1 MTIEGLNLSALS
13 SPVKVATTPRL
24 ASDKAVT
31 DTEFAETLKNQFQQ
45 SDRLLN
51 EDQIPLKIIP
61 DDTAPPAATNT
72 TEDSAATL
80 LDMLL
85 PSSTS
90 SAPAT
95 ADLPSASVTTQGA
108 LPDSVDASLTTV
120 AANQTNPAV
129 AMTLPSVTITPPT
142 PDDLATDAPPSSSL
156 TSMMPS
162 NLNILSMADSGDAS
176 TDTSTPATPD
186 LQDLPDTAVATEALV
201 KQENE
206 TPQPGANTTSVP
218 VTVEQK
224 TEITSISKP
233 LTHPGWSQDLGQQ
246 VVWLYNKAMPSAE
259 ISLNPEHLGPISIKI
274 EVNQDDTS
282 IQFSTPH
289 LAVKEALEASI
300 PKLREMLGTQQLNL
314 LDVNVQQQTF
324 SQHHQQH
331 TADSALTDPQGQ
343 HSESESLESTTEP
356 STQIVEVNG
365 LVSLYA

>member
-1 MTIEGLNLSALS
+1 MTIEGLNLSAPS
-13 SPVKVATTPRL
+13 SSVKVQANPSV

-45 SDRLLN
+45 SERLLN
-51 EDQIPLKIIP
+51 EDQIALKIIP
-61 DDTAPPAATNT
+61 DDTPPPAATNN
-72 TEDSAATL
+72 TEDSTAAL

-85 PSSTS
+85 PSSAS
-90 SAPAT
+90 SAPT
-95 ADLPSASVTTQGA
+95 TPELPSPLETTHLA
-108 LPDSVDASLTTV
+108 LPESINASLT
-120 AANQTNPAV
+120 AAVNQPNPAV
-129 AMTLPSVTITPPT
+129 AMTLPNVTITPPT
-142 PDDLATDAPPSSSL
+142 SDDTATDTPPTSAL

-162 NLNILSMADSGDAS
+162 NLNLLGMTDSGDAS
-176 TDTSTPATPD
+176 ADSGTPATPE
-186 LQDLPDTAVATEALV
+186 LQDLPDTAVATEVLA

-206 TPQPGANTTSVP
+206 TPQPGANTTPVP

-224 TEITSISKP
+224 QDITSISKP
-233 LTHPGWSQDLGQQ
+233 LNHPGWSQDLGQQ

-314 LDVNVQQQTF
+314 LDVNVQQQSF
-324 SQHHQQH
+324 SNQHQQH
-331 TADSALTDPQGQ
+331 TPNPAFADPQGQ
-343 HSESESLESTTEP
+343 HSGGESLDSTTDQP
-356 STQIVEVNG
+356 TQIVEVNG